1 MKIFKFFMR
10 FFFILLGIFI
20 LINLIG
26 MIYAYCTPKIDIKSA
41 NSFYLYDKDDKLL
54 IEGAKANEW
63 VNIND
68 INPMIIKATLSIED
82 KNFYKHNGFDYLRI
96 IKALFVN
103 AKTGDIVQG
112 ASTITQQYAKN
123 LFLDFEKSWKRKW
136 KEMWITFRLEARYSK
151 DEILEG
157 YLNTI
162 NYGDATY
169 GILNASKYYF
179 NKELND
185 LSLAE
190 IAILVGIPNSPA
202 NFSPINNLELSKER
216 QKVVLDRMV
225 KNGYITK
232 EQADKAYNEE
242 INLYGK
248 KDSYELSSI
257 MYYKDAVMKE
267 LYSISSIP
275 KSYLE
280 SGGLKIF
287 TSLDVSAQK
296 ILENSSK
303 INAVDEQAQTSKVM
317 INPNNGEVI
326 ALIGGVNYRQ
336 SQFNR
341 AISSLRQP
349 GSSLK
354 PFLYYAALDNG
365 FTASSKFKSE
375 KTTFY
380 FENGK
385 TYSPQNAGNIY
396 ANKDITLAS
405 AIASSDNIFAVKT
418 NLFLGEELMVN
429 ILKKVGI
436 TANLSASPSLA
447 LGTYEVNI
455 MEMAQAYSVL
465 ANGGK
470 KVNSHMIR
478 KVMDT
483 DGNVLYN
490 YNEKEEQILD
500 SNLTFI
506 ISELLTTTYDTSMI
520 DYAYPTCINMLSYI
534 THKYAIKSGSTDNDA
549 WIAGYTPEVVLI
561 SWAGYDDNSKVSNNL
576 VNSNKIAW
584 ITAMEDYFKNNK
596 SSWYEMPKG
605 VVGSLVNPITGE
617 IAKTN
622 DEPKRIL
629 YYVRG
634 TEPN

>member
-26 MIYAYCTPKIDIKSA
+26 MIYAYCTPKIDIKAA

-54 IEGAKANEW
+54 IEGSKANEW

-225 KNGYITK
+225 KNGYITRK
-232 EQADKAYNEE
+232 QADEAYNEE

-275 KSYLE
+275 KSYLD
-280 SGGLKIF
+280 SGGLKIY

-354 PFLYYAALDNG
+354 PFLYYVALDNG

-455 MEMAQAYSVL
+455 MEMAQAYSTL

-478 KVMDT
+478 KVMDM

-520 DYAYPTCINMLSYI
+520 DYAYPTCINMLSHI

-576 VNSNKIAW
+576 VNYNKIAW

-605 VVGSLVNPITGE
+605 VVGVLVNPITGE